1 MEIKDKRI
9 DRGNA
14 FDWGRASEDYARYR
28 DIYPE
33 AFYKCLTDRGLCVNG
48 QRVLDIGTGTGVLPR
63 NMYKYGAL
71 WTGTDISENQIIQAR
86 LMSENSGMDISYHV
100 SSAEDLVFGD
110 GSFDVITA
118 CQCYWYFD
126 HKRTAPLFARLLNES
141 GKLVF
146 MMMNWLPFE
155 DEIAAESESLV
166 LKYNLDWSGCGDTFR
181 EIVLPQEYFKHFDL
195 KESFS
200 FRLPVRFTRESW
212 NGRIKACR
220 GIGASGL
227 SDDEKAA
234 WEKEHLEMLKT
245 YPEEFNIAHYAAFA
259 ILEKK

>member
-1 MEIKDKRI
+1 MEIKDKLI
-9 DRGNA
+9 DCGNA
-14 FDWGRASEDYARYR
+14 FDWGRTSEDYARYR

-33 AFYKCLTDRGLCVNG
+33 VFYECLTERGLCING
-48 QRVLDIGTGTGVLPR
+48 QHVLDIGTGTGVLPR

-86 LMSENSGMDISYHV
+86 LMSEKLGMDIVYHV
-100 SSAEDLVFGD
+100 SSAEDLVFED
-110 GSFDVITA
+110 GCFDIITA

-126 HKRTAPLFARLLNES
+126 HKRTAPLFARLLTEG
-141 GKLVF
+141 GKAVF
-146 MMMNWLPFE
+146 MIMNWLPFE
-155 DEIAAESESLV
+155 DEIAAESERLV
-166 LKYNLDWSGCGDTFR
+166 LKFNPEWSGCGDTFHK
-181 EIVLPQEYFKHFDL
+181 IDLPQEYLEHFDL

-212 NGRIKACR
+212 NGRIRACR

-234 WEKEHLEMLKT
+234 WEKEHLEMLSA
-245 YPEEFNIAHYAAFA
+245 YPEEFDIAHYAAFA